1 MKTRTHALLG
11 TALVAWVLI
20 LSAQSLTA
28 QYTTEHFAQIR
39 GRSIGPAG
47 MSGRVASVDV
57 VASDP
62 TVIYVGS
69 ATGGVWRSVDGG
81 LEWAPIFDDQPVLGI
96 GAVAVS
102 QATPDVVWVGTGEGN
117 PRNSAGVGNGIFKSL
132 DGGDTWTNVG
142 LEGSERIP
150 RIITHPTDPDV
161 AYVAAMGPAWSDG
174 DVRGIFRTRDGGET
188 WDRVLYA
195 NERTGAADLIMDPS
209 NPNKLFAAMWEF
221 RRDPWFFE
229 SGGPGSGLHV
239 TYDGGETWAC
249 YTEEDGLPPGT
260 LGRIGLAI
268 ARSNPDVV
276 YALVEAER
284 SELIRSEDGGRSWE
298 TISDRPGIVP
308 RPFYYADIRVDPQNE
323 NRIYSLHGS
332 IQVSEDQGRNFE
344 TVVPSSTI
352 HGDVQELWID
362 PADGRRMIIGND
374 GGIAFTYDRGEHW
387 RFVENLTLAQFY
399 HISLDNDMPFNV
411 YGGLQDNGSWY
422 GPSTV
427 WEDRG
432 IMNAHWR
439 RVGSGDGFSVFDDPT
454 DARYGY
460 SMSQQGNLVRFDKD
474 TGRRVGIQPV
484 HPEGDYLRFNWNAAL
499 NVDPHDPGVLY
510 LGSQFVHRTT
520 EHGNSW
526 EIISPD
532 LTTNDAEKQRQ
543 DESGGLTL
551 DATGA
556 ENHTT
561 ILSIAPSPLRQG
573 LIWASTDDGNVQV
586 TEDDGATWRNTGAQI
601 RDVPRGTWI
610 PHVEPSHH
618 DPQTAYV
625 VLEDHRRGNWDPYVY
640 KTEDLGKSWTSLNN
654 SGIDGFVHVIRED
667 PEEPN
672 LLFLGTE
679 FGLRVSLDGG
689 DSWIHWN
696 HGVPPAPV
704 RDLRIH
710 PRDHDLVVGTHGR
723 GAYVIDD
730 IRPLREAA
738 RDLGLAGETLRV
750 LPMAP
755 AQKHTRAE
763 AIGYRSVGHAMMFG
777 EARPYGALL
786 NYWVG
791 TEGSGDATIDILD
804 VDGSSMR
811 TLIGSAEP
819 GVNRVVWDL
828 RRSGENGAGGQ
839 GGFGGPG
846 GQAMEVLGGTYT
858 VRITLGDAESTGEV
872 TVLEDAREDIALTRR
887 IAKLQAVERAQS
899 MTTALAD
906 AQRRLD
912 RAIETTMNVQ
922 ESLSG
927 RDGGEDLREEGGAL
941 QGSLEELRERLFT
954 GPSCQGICGRSR
966 LPSRTVRRPL
976 QVLGGSP
983 DAPTANERLM
993 LAQAEEALQD
1003 ILDEVNA
1010 IFDGA
1015 VSAYSRRLQQGGYSP
1030 FPEADPL
1037 RIPPE
1042 AR

>member
-1 MKTRTHALLG
+1 MTRQTHNLLG
-11 TALVAWVLI
+11 TVLAAWALFLGASPL
-20 LSAQSLTA
+20 AA

-47 MSGRVASVDV
+47 MSGRVADVDV
-57 VASDP
+57 VTSDLNI
-62 TVIYVGS
+62 IYVGS

-81 LEWAPIFDDQPVLGI
+81 IEWVPIFDDQPVLGI

-117 PRNSAGVGNGIFKSL
+117 PRNSAGVGNGVFRSL

-142 LEGSERIP
+142 LEGSERIH
-150 RIITHPTDPDV
+150 RIITHPTDPAV

-174 DVRGIFRTRDGGET
+174 EVRGIFRTRDGGRT
-188 WDRVLYA
+188 WDRILYV
-195 NERTGAADLIMDPS
+195 NERTGAGDLIMDPS

-221 RRDPWFFE
+221 RRWPWFFE
-229 SGGPGSGLHV
+229 SGGPGSGLYV
-239 TYDGGETWAC
+239 TYDGGDSWVR
-249 YTEEDGLPPGT
+249 YTEDDGLPPGN
-260 LGRIGLAI
+260 LGRIGLAV
-268 ARSNPDVV
+268 APSNPDVV
-276 YALVEAER
+276 YALVEAEK

-298 TISDRPGIVP
+298 TINDHSGVVP
-308 RPFYYADIRVDPQNE
+308 RPFYYADLRVDPQNE

-352 HGDVQELWID
+352 HGDVHELWID
-362 PADGRRMIIGND
+362 PDNGRRMIIGND
-374 GGIAFTYDRGEHW
+374 GGIAFTYDRGKRW

-399 HISLDNDMPFNV
+399 HISLDNEAPFNV

-427 WEDRG
+427 WENRG

-439 RVGSGDGFSVFDDPT
+439 RVGSGDGFAVFNDPT
-454 DARYGY
+454 DSRYGY
-460 SMSQQGNLVRFDKD
+460 SMSQRGNLMRFDKE
-474 TGRRVGIQPV
+474 TGRRVEIQPV
-484 HPEGDYLRFNWNAAL
+484 HPQGDYLRFNWNAAL
-499 NVDPHDPGVLY
+499 NVDPHDPSVLY
-510 LGSQFVHRTT
+510 LGSQFVHRTRD
-520 EHGNSW
+520 HGNSW

-543 DESGGLTL
+543 HQSGGLTL

-561 ILSIAPSPLRQG
+561 ILSISPSPLQPG

-586 TEDDGATWRNTGAQI
+586 TEDDGATWRNTGVRI
-601 RDVPRGTWI
+601 RGVPRGAWV
-610 PHVEPSHH
+610 PHIEPSHH

-625 VLEDHRRGNWDPYVY
+625 VLEDHRRGNWEPYVY
-640 KTEDLGKSWTSLNN
+640 KTEDLGQSWNALNTN
-654 SGIDGFVHVIRED
+654 GIDGFIHVIRED

-738 RDLGLAGETLRV
+738 RDLGLPGDVLRV

-755 AQKHTRAE
+755 AQKHATAE
-763 AIGYRSVGHAMMFG
+763 TIGYRSVGHAMMVG
-777 EARPYGALL
+777 AMRPYGALI

-791 TEGSGDATIDILD
+791 VEGGKETTIDILD
-804 VDGSSMR
+804 VDGNSIR
-811 TLIGSAEP
+811 TLGGSAEL
-819 GVNRVVWDL
+819 GVNRVVWNL
-828 RRSGENGAGGQ
+828 RRSGESEPEEEGS
-839 GGFGGPG
+839 
-846 GQAMEVLGGTYT
+846 EVLGGMYT
-858 VRITLGDAESTGEV
+858 VRVTLGDSVSTGEV
-872 TVLEDAREDIALTRR
+872 TVLEDSREGISLTRR
-887 IAKLQAVERAQS
+887 IAKLQAVERART
-899 MTTALAD
+899 MTTALSD
-906 AQRRLD
+906 AQQRLE
-912 RAIETTMNVQ
+912 RAIQTAETVQ
-922 ESLSG
+922 ESLRG
-927 RDGGEDLREEGGAL
+927 RDGGEDLRGEGAEL
-941 QGSLEELRERLFT
+941 QESLEEMRERLFT
-954 GPSCQGICGRSR
+954 GPPCQGICGRSR
-966 LPSRTVRRPL
+966 LTSNTVRRPL
-976 QVLGGSP
+976 RFLGSSP

-993 LAQAEEALQD
+993 LAQAEEALQG
-1003 ILDEVNA
+1003 IIDEVNA

-1015 VSAYSRRLQQGGYSP
+1015 VSAYSRRLQEAGYSP

-1037 RIPPE
+1037 RIRME
-1042 AR
+1042 QR